1 MMDERELRRAFPEMS
16 NTLSNWTLH
25 GQNLGSMLSNYRSQ
39 CRNMK
44 RNQRH
49 ELAHFFNTTSN
60 ILDTI
65 GSMTENT
72 ILRSVEF
79 NKKGGGLK
87 GGGVFG
93 NENKGLNNKPPP
105 ALFPNAE
112 NLSRYTAIFPGH
124 SFDNGHVLAIE
135 PNVGEKLFT
144 SEYPSYPESV
154 VLRSS
159 PNLPVREKFY
169 STTDNESSSSSSSSR
184 DTTTSEETSGD
195 EGGYV

>member
-1 MMDERELRRAFPEMS
+1 MKKRRRTSRLLLRKGAIKRKRRGEEEEIMDECELRRAFPEMS

-25 GQNLGSMLSNYRSQ
+25 RQNLGAMLSNYHSQ

-44 RNQRH
+44 RSQRR

-79 NKKGGGLK
+79 NKGELK

-93 NENKGLNNKPPP
+93 NDKKRLNNKPPP

-112 NLSRYTAIFPGH
+112 NLSRYMAIFPGH
-124 SFDNGHVLAIE
+124 SLDNRHVLVIE

-144 SEYPSYPESV
+144 SEYPNYPELV
-154 VLRSS
+154 VLRSN
-159 PNLPVREKFY
+159 PNLPR
-169 STTDNESSSSSSSSR
+169 
-184 DTTTSEETSGD
+184 
-195 EGGYV
+195 